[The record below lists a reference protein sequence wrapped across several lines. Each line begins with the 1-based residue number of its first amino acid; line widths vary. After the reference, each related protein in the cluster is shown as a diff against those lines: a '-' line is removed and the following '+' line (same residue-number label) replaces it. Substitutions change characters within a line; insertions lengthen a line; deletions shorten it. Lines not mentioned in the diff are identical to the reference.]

1 MPEFVPIV
9 LDAHNPGPMT
19 GSGNHTYLLLGQAG
33 DAVLVDAG
41 VGHPRHLASIEREL
55 RDRQAALTRVVATHG
70 HGDHVAG
77 APVLARH
84 YPLARFAK
92 FPWPEEDVRYDVAWH
107 ALAEGDAIAAGD
119 TTLTVLHT
127 PGHSPD
133 HVSFWHEATRTAFT
147 GDLVLGSGSVMIHSS
162 RGGSL
167 TQYLASLARLIR
179 LRPSTLFPAH
189 GPVIDDP
196 IAVLT
201 KSIEHRRVR
210 EEQIIQALHEG
221 RATVA
226 AIAESVYDGLDPA
239 LLAPATENVRAH
251 LEKLK
256 AEGRVFCEHEHWRI

>member
-1 MPEFVPIV
+1 MPEFVPIL

-19 GSGNHTYLLLGQAG
+19 GSGNHTYLLLGQGG
-33 DAVLVDAG
+33 DAALVDAG
-41 VGHPRHLASIEREL
+41 VGHPRHLDSLDREL
-55 RDRQAALTRVVATHG
+55 QDRQAALTRVLATHG

-84 YPLARFAK
+84 YPLASFAK
-92 FPWPEEDVRYDVAWH
+92 FPWPEEDSRYDVAWH
-107 ALAEGDAIAAGD
+107 TLAEGDAIAAGG

-133 HVSFWHEATRTAFT
+133 HVAFWHEATRTVFT
-147 GDLVLGSGSVMIHSS
+147 GDLVIGSGSVMIHSS

-167 TQYLASLARLIR
+167 IQYLASLERLIR
-179 LRPSTLFPAH
+179 LRPTTLLPAH

-201 KSIEHRRVR
+201 WSIEHRRMR
-210 EEQIIQALHEG
+210 EQQIVQALHEG
-221 RATVA
+221 RTTIA
-226 AIAESVYDGLDPA
+226 AITESVYDGLDPA
-239 LLAPATENVRAH
+239 FLAAATENVRAH

-256 AEGRVFCEHEHWRI
+256 AERRAFCEHEHWRI